1 MNRSEARELM
11 MQLLFQMEAQDEY
24 SFEMKEKF
32 LQDKKDMKVQRNYF
46 DRLFDMIVK
55 NKDEIDRMID
65 ESSVNW
71 KISRMNKVDLAISR
85 LASAEMLYME
95 DIPASVAINE
105 AIILAKKFGTE
116 DSSKFINGILG
127 GRQSGGSSMR

>member
-71 KISRMNKVDLAISR
+71 KISRMIKVDLAISR

-127 GRQSGGSSMR
+127 KVAGKAAEAQ

>member
-11 MQLLFQMEAQDEY
+11 MQLLFQMEAQNEY

-127 GRQSGGSSMR
+127 KVAGKAAEAQ

>member
-127 GRQSGGSSMR
+127 KVAGKAAEAQ